1 MNKYIYDR
9 RNELW
14 YELQGDYYLPC
25 LKLPEESEVRIGI
38 WGRRHQR
45 YLKTH
50 RRAMYASLLTSG
62 KLNGYFAD
70 IDRQAEEL
78 FSRLV
83 KQLSEAEHSTEKI
96 KTDDPMAW
104 VSKMSNIRS
113 KAAEFVNAEIIYK

>member
-1 MNKYIYDR
+1 MNKYIYDK

-25 LKLPEESEVRIGI
+25 LKLPEESEVCIGI

-62 KLNGYFAD
+62 KLKGYFAD

-83 KQLSEAEHSTEKI
+83 KQLSEAEHITEKI
-96 KTDDPMAW
+96 KADDPMAW
-104 VSKMSNIRS
+104 VSKMSSIRS